1 MNRQEEETEALPLVS
16 VFNGEIERYV
26 RSIYLQGLTHREA
39 AERDG
44 MPGRQFEKQGQ
55 ARLDR
60 HPAKDAQ

>member
-1 MNRQEEETEALPLVS
+1 MSGLDGKT
-16 VFNGEIERYV
+16 ERYV

-44 MPGRQFEKQGQ
+44 MPGRQFEEQGQ

-60 HPAKDAQ
+60 HPAKGAQ